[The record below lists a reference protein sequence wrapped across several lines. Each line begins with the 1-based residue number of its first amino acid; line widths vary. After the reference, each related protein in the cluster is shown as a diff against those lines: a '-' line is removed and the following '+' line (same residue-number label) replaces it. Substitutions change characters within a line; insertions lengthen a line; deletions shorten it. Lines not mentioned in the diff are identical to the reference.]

1 MANPAK
7 RLPEALSQAVNR
19 CLVVGFDGTAPTDEL
34 KRLIDEGL
42 GGVILHTRNVASS
55 DQLRILTGQLRSLR
69 EDLLISIDQEGGGIG
84 HLVLAGGAETPGNWA
99 LGVVDDPALTADVAG
114 VLAGNL
120 ADHGITVGYG
130 PVADVHRE
138 SANPIVRTRAFGA
151 DPEHVSR
158 HVTAWVEAWLAR
170 GVAPCAKHFPGHG
183 STTVDSHHAAA
194 VDPRGLEELRAID
207 LVPFRA
213 AIDAGVPLVMTSH
226 VTYPKLDPLPATVS
240 RRILTGLLREELG
253 YQGVVVTD
261 ALEMKAI
268 ADEFGEEAGA
278 HLALAAGADQ
288 LCIVLPEPELWFGCA
303 AAVRTAI
310 ADGSLD
316 EARVGE
322 AAERVRKLAARFA
335 KPAVSRASG
344 ASEASRV
351 PGMSGMP
358 GGSYDIGLRAARRA
372 LGAAPSAAALALGTS
387 VPASVASVPASGA
400 SVPAPGGAVQAPG
413 AAEPVA
419 SASAP
424 ASTPYIVDL
433 FRAPHPALEW
443 DRFDLVNLVRSVL
456 PAAEGVSVT
465 DEAVDCAEILRRA
478 AGRPLVIATED
489 AELHPWQHSVRAA
502 LLAARPDALL
512 IATGMPDA
520 ETAAASGFCT
530 YGRGRANLRAA
541 AEALA
546 GGPET

>member
-1 MANPAK
+1 MSDPERNSVANPAK

-55 DQLRILTGQLRSLR
+55 DQLRTLTGQLKSLR

-114 VLAGNL
+114 VLADNL

-130 PVADVHRE
+130 PVADAHRE

-194 VDPRGLEELRAID
+194 VDPRGLDELRAID

-335 KPAVSRASG
+335 KSTAVTG
-344 ASEASRV
+344 ASDGA
-351 PGMSGMP
+351 P
-358 GGSYDIGLRAARRA
+358 YDIGLRAARRA
-372 LGAAPSAAALALGTS
+372 LGTAPSA
-387 VPASVASVPASGA
+387 VV
-400 SVPAPGGAVQAPG
+400 
-413 AAEPVA
+413 PVA
-419 SASAP
+419 VAAP
-424 ASTPYIVDL
+424 YVVDL

-443 DRFDLVNLVRSVL
+443 DRFDLVNLLRSVL
-456 PAAEGVSVT
+456 PSADGVSVT
-465 DEAVDCAEILRRA
+465 GEAVDRAEILRRA
-478 AGRPLVIATED
+478 EGRPLVIATED
-489 AELHPWQHSVRAA
+489 ADLHPWQHSTRAA
-502 LLAARPDALL
+502 LRSARPDALL

-520 ETAAASGFCT
+520 ETAAAGGLCT

-546 GGPET
+546 GGGPEG